1 MPLEGIVSAAREG
14 PNVKSR
20 KREFKLQDEQRS
32 RPMPIVD
39 GQYQAKISTV
49 FASVKQG
56 VEQLRK
62 KVEKSRKVRISNV
75 PVKLL
80 RELLQVLKGK
90 DVKIILP
97 NGEQATDELKA
108 VGEVA
113 TQKAKIYSDYKGVEA
128 DEGSIYFSDV
138 MFCVTW
144 AGNKILRISTME
156 YDKCVKCMKG
166 TFDMGW
172 RYAQK

>member
-1 MPLEGIVSAAREG
+1 
-14 PNVKSR
+14 
-20 KREFKLQDEQRS
+20 
-32 RPMPIVD
+32 MPIVD

-49 FASVKQG
+49 FASVRQG
-56 VEQLRK
+56 VEQLK
-62 KVEKSRKVRISNV
+62 KKIEQSRKVRISNV
-75 PVKLL
+75 PMKLL
-80 RELLQVLKGK
+80 KELSLLLEGK

-97 NGEQATDELKA
+97 NGQQATDELRA
-108 VGEVA
+108 IGEVA
-113 TQKAKIYSDYKGVEA
+113 MQKAKIYSDFKGVEA
-128 DEGSIYFSDV
+128 DEGSVYFADV

-144 AGNKILRISTME
+144 AGDKILQISTME